1 MEVHGRIAGSSNAT
15 LLVTCRL
22 GPDELLAVVRLY
34 RALGGGWEATP
45 EQRPASTTGARAY

>member
-22 GPDELLAVVRLY
+22 GDDELMAVY
-34 RALGGGWEATP
+34 K
-45 EQRPASTTGARAY
+45 PAQG